1 MAVISGV
8 SSSKKKVS
16 VSFDEALTRVRD
28 ETRRL
33 RKEEKETMGFV
44 EEEEMREEV
53 VRVWSER
60 EESEERADAVAI
72 ENGGFLDEEGS
83 ENEAKGL
90 SSTRLVKN

>member
-72 ENGGFLDEEGS
+72 E
-83 ENEAKGL
+83 KW
-90 SSTRLVKN
+90 RLFG